1 MPTTRSRRKPSPPD
15 AALAP
20 PPHTPADPVT
30 APPFALPEE
39 LQRVRGSV
47 RIPELRNVP
56 LTDRVAE
63 IIDHP
68 AFQRLRMVRQLGPT
82 CLVYP
87 GAVHTRF
94 EHSLGVFD
102 LARQYLLALLRFPE
116 VAESLTRDDL
126 VTALLGALLHD
137 LGHYPFAHSL
147 EALHHK
153 GRDTP
158 RHEDLSG
165 RILRGEIPALRG
177 ERPIADIIRDR
188 FGIDPE
194 EVIALITRSSRS
206 HERAER
212 RLVASVLSSGIDADK
227 SDYLERDSI
236 HMGVSYGRN
245 YDRARLLESLCP
257 NLDGD
262 RIAVTA
268 KGRVSCE
275 MFVFCRYTMFS
286 EAYWHH
292 TVRSVSAMMERA
304 MADIHEREAPDTEDL
319 AREMLA
325 RSDDALLDWFLD
337 RAPEGSPTARL
348 LARFRTGQ
356 RHLHKRLLTLSRVVA
371 DERRVTAYERIY
383 HLDRS
388 AFLAL
393 EELLRDRVSAWIG
406 APVAAE
412 DLLIDT
418 PPRDKDRIETV
429 DVVYDTPEGRRSYRL
444 EEQSKV
450 VQGIATD
457 FIKVVK
463 KIRVFAAPAVRDA
476 LRRHRSDDEVRE
488 GLLDCILAFTPTPTP
503 QQSLL

>member
-1 MPTTRSRRKPSPPD
+1 MSPAPSEG
-15 AALAP
+15 
-20 PPHTPADPVT
+20 
-30 APPFALPEE
+30 LPEE
-39 LQRVRGSV
+39 LLRVRGSI

-56 LTDRVAE
+56 LTARLAE
-63 IIDHP
+63 VIDHP

-102 LARQYLLALLRFPE
+102 LARQYLLCLLRFPSIR
-116 VAESLTRDDL
+116 ESLTERDL
-126 VTALLGALLHD
+126 SICLLGALLHD
-137 LGHYPFAHSL
+137 IGHYPFAHSL

-153 GRDTP
+153 GRDTV
-158 RHEDLSG
+158 RHEDLAG
-165 RILRGEIPALRG
+165 PLLRGEIDGLRG
-177 ERPIADIIRDR
+177 ERSIADIIRAR
-188 FGIDPE
+188 FDVDPE
-194 EVIALITRSSRS
+194 EVIAFITRSSREHS
-206 HERAER
+206 RPER

-257 NLDGD
+257 NNDED

-292 TVRSVSAMMERA
+292 TVRAVSAMMERA
-304 MADIHEREAPDTEDL
+304 MADIHEREAPDPSAL
-319 AREMLA
+319 AHTMLT
-325 RSDDALLDWFLD
+325 RSDDALLDWFLT
-337 RAPEGSPTARL
+337 RAPTDSSTARL

-356 RHLHKRLLTLSRVVA
+356 RQLHKRILTLSRVVPDNRHA
-371 DERRVTAYERIY
+371 TAYERIY
-383 HLDRS
+383 ALDRP

-393 EELLRDRVSAWIG
+393 ETTLRNAVSQWAGTELH
-406 APVAAE
+406 E
-412 DLLIDT
+412 DDLFIDT

-429 DVVYDTPEGRRSYRL
+429 DVVYDTPQGPRSYRL

-463 KIRVFAAPAVRDA
+463 KIRVFVAPHVRDRLTGNMPSDA
-476 LRRHRSDDEVRE
+476 LRE
-488 GLLDCILAFTPTPTP
+488 LLLERILAFEPEPRA
-503 QQSLL
+503 QQALF